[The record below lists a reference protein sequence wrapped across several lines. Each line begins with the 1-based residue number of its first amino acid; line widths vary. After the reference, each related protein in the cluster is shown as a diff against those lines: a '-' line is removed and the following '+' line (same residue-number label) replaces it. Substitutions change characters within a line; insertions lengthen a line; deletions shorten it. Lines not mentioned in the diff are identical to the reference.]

1 MDDHSLLW
9 AESLADFRMS
19 LGRRVRIKTDEEV
32 ELIRLSSLLVGRTLA
47 QVAARVQ
54 PGVTTLALD
63 AVAEEFIRDHGAEP
77 GFKGYGGFP
86 NSLCTSVN
94 EAVVHGIPNDTP
106 LQEGDIVSVDC
117 GVLMNGFYGDSAY
130 TFAVGDVSEEV
141 QRLLDTTK
149 ACLDLAIEQAVVGK
163 RIGDIGH
170 ACQQHAEGQGY
181 GVVRELVGHGLG
193 RDLHEAPEV
202 PNYGRRG
209 NGPKLMDGMVLAI
222 EPMINLG
229 GREVGQ
235 AEDGWTIVTRDGKVS
250 AHFEHD
256 LVVRQGKADVLSS
269 FKDIEEVLNSKN
281 TN

>member
-1 MDDHSLLW
+1 VDAHSHLW
-9 AESLADFRMS
+9 EESRAKVRMS

-47 QVAARVQ
+47 EVAKGIQ
-54 PGVTTLALD
+54 PGVTTLELD
-63 AVAEEFIRDHGAEP
+63 AIAESFIRDHGAEP

-86 NSLCTSVN
+86 NTLCTSVN
-94 EAVVHGIPNDTP
+94 DAVVHGIPNHRP
-106 LQEGDIVSVDC
+106 LENGDVVSVDC

-130 TFAVGDVSEEV
+130 TFEVGEVSPEI
-141 QRLLDTTK
+141 RALLQVTK
-149 ACLDLAIEQAVVGK
+149 ESLELAIEQAVVGK

-170 ACQQHAEGQGY
+170 AVQHHAESHGY

-193 RDLHEAPEV
+193 RELHEAPEV

-229 GREVGQ
+229 VKDIGQ
-235 AEDGWTIVTRDGKVS
+235 SEDGWTIVTQDGKVS

-256 LVVRQGKADVLSS
+256 VVVRKGKADVLSS
-269 FKDIEEVLNSKN
+269 FKDIEMILNE
-281 TN
+281 TNEQ